1 MKEEKEILEH
11 FAGVVS
17 IFFLHFAL
25 LLLCFKIARSAVVI
39 SGTCEDYI
47 LNFQLTLK
55 HGLDGVCLNASNNSC
70 SFCTISLP

>member
-17 IFFLHFAL
+17 IFFFLHFAL
-25 LLLCFKIARSAVVI
+25 LLLYFKIARSAVVI
-39 SGTCEDYI
+39 SATREDYI

-55 HGLDGVCLNASNNSC
+55 HGL
-70 SFCTISLP
+70 